1 MAGLAPLP
9 QNLLSTTHSDLLSAE
24 QKNGNQQNSS
34 GISAAEDRV
43 SVAARRMARSSTRY
57 TRDLTSSPP
66 VLVLVNFD
74 SYGKRCSTVF
84 AERHLAPGHERVKLR
99 QLSASLKLA
108 QVLKVAS

>member
-1 MAGLAPLP
+1 M
-9 QNLLSTTHSDLLSAE
+9 
-24 QKNGNQQNSS
+24 
-34 GISAAEDRV
+34 
-43 SVAARRMARSSTRY
+43 SVAARCGAWPDPAPDILA
-57 TRDLTSSPP
+57 DLTSSPP

-84 AERHLAPGHERVKLR
+84 AERHLAPRHERVKLR